1 MILGNVICNLHGLNK
16 RLFLREVL
24 INPRKEQVLQMTMPL
39 VTLGK
44 TKVTPA
50 ES

>member
-1 MILGNVICNLHGLNK
+1 
-16 RLFLREVL
+16 
-24 INPRKEQVLQMTMPL
+24 MTMPL

-50 ES
+50 EGVLKIRRLLGMTPKDNHFFNI